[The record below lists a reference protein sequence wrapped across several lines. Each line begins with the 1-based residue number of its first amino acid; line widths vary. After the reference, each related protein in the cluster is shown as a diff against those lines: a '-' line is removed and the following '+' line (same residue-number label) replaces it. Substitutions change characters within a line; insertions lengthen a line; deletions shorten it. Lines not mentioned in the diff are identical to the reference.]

1 MEEVLAV
8 FLGKISSMKHVAYAF
23 FLLVV
28 LSFQSCMKGESVDLV
43 IHNARVHTMNENNDV
58 FEAIAIK
65 DGKIVEV
72 GPERQILNKYSADEY
87 IDAELKDVY
96 PGLTDG
102 HGHLLAYAR
111 QQLSVD
117 LVGCKSF
124 DELLL
129 RIKKYQ
135 GKHKRSFIVGRGWDQ
150 SLWENQELP
159 TNEQLNTIF
168 PNIPIALMRID
179 GHAMLVNDKLLK
191 RSQIAEKVKANPEKF
206 IGGEVLLDSLGKP
219 TGMIIDNAMNPIFAM
234 MPEFPQKELD
244 VAIKDIQNELFS
256 YGITGVHD
264 AGLSSKD
271 RKIIEKWVNKRVL
284 KLNIYGML
292 LPDPENIAFA
302 KKKGIYE
309 NKNLLIR
316 SFKVYGDGA
325 VGSRGAFM
333 KEEYADQHGHFGHLT
348 TPVSEM
354 QRIADLC
361 EQVGYQMNTH
371 AIGDSTNRIL
381 FEMYAKVY
389 GRNNDYRWRIEHAQ
403 HIDPADFDLFE
414 ASHAYAS
421 VQPTHATT
429 DQRWAVTRLGEKRM
443 VGSYAYKTLM
453 ERCGIL
459 IIGTDFPVEYTDP
472 FRTIHS
478 ATNRK
483 TEDNYPADG
492 FLANE
497 AISLEDCL
505 KGMTIWAAMGA
516 FQENKLGTLEKGKD
530 ATLVI
535 FEEAIVAHATFK
547 NNFANSVFIAGE
559 KVYSVE

>member
-1 MEEVLAV
+1 MK
-8 FLGKISSMKHVAYAF
+8 FLVTTI
-23 FLLVV
+23 LL
-28 LSFQSCMKGESVDLV
+28 LSFYGLQSCMKGESADLV
-43 IHNARVHTMNENNDV
+43 IHNARVHTMNENMDV
-58 FEAIAIK
+58 FDAIAIK
-65 DGKIVEV
+65 DGKIIEV

-102 HGHLLAYAR
+102 HGHLLPYAR

-117 LVGCKSF
+117 LVGCKSY
-124 DELLL
+124 DEMVL

-135 GKHKRSFIVGRGWDQ
+135 GKHKRAFIIGRGWDQ
-150 SLWENQELP
+150 SLWEEEELP
-159 TNEQLNTIF
+159 TNEQLNSVF
-168 PNIPIALMRID
+168 PNLPIALVRID

-191 RSQIAEKVKANPEKF
+191 LSNITEKVNANPEKF
-206 IGGEVLLDSLGKP
+206 VGGEVVKDSTGKA
-219 TGMIIDNAMNPIFAM
+219 TGLIIDNAMNPIFAL
-234 MPEFPQKELD
+234 MPEFPQNELNQ
-244 VAIKDIQNELFS
+244 AIKDIQTELFS

-271 RKIIEKWVNKRVL
+271 RKTIEKWVNQRVL

-302 KKKGIYE
+302 TQHGVYE

-348 TPVSEM
+348 TPVSEI

-361 EQVGYQMNTH
+361 EKVGYQMNTH

-414 ASHAYAS
+414 ASHAFAS

-492 FLANE
+492 FLASE
-497 AISLEDCL
+497 AITLEECL
-505 KGMTIWAAMGA
+505 KGMTIWAALGA

-535 FEEAIVAHATFK
+535 FEEAIVAQGTFK
-547 NNFANSVFIAGE
+547 NNFANTVYIAGE
-559 KVYSVE
+559 KVYSVD